1 MRPEWRNSMNSLEIL
16 QLINGILSL
25 TPTVLALIAQIRN
38 DVNTGNSDA
47 DTAALLAQID
57 SNHAELLLLLAQM
70 KSA

>member
-1 MRPEWRNSMNSLEIL
+1 MSSLVIL

-47 DTAALLAQID
+47 DTAALLAQIE

>member
-1 MRPEWRNSMNSLEIL
+1 MSSLVIL

>member
-1 MRPEWRNSMNSLEIL
+1 MNSLVIL

>member
-1 MRPEWRNSMNSLEIL
+1 MNSLEIL

-57 SNHAELLLLLAQM
+57 SNHAQMLALLAQLQ
-70 KSA
+70 

>member
-1 MRPEWRNSMNSLEIL
+1 MNSLEIL

>member
-1 MRPEWRNSMNSLEIL
+1 MNSLEIL

-38 DVNTGNSDA
+38 DVNTGNSNA

-57 SNHAELLLLLAQM
+57 SNHAQMLALLAQL
-70 KSA
+70 